1 MRLER
6 LRIQD
11 IFSSLLPLIYEFYH
25 LSTEWRGERSTVEEA
40 ELCLDSITRS
50 YLDTENNVSC
60 GPFLSVCDSLL
71 GIQSFV
77 HGFLTFICIS
87 VSDL

>member
-11 IFSSLLPLIYEFYH
+11 IFSSLLQLIDEFYH

-40 ELCLDSITRS
+40 ELCFCLDSITRS

-60 GPFLSVCDSLL
+60 GAFLPVCDSLL

-77 HGFLTFICIS
+77 HGILTFI
-87 VSDL
+87 